1 MRCQLRSACGARSVP
16 EVEPPPVPELLVDG
30 AIVPGDDMLPGAV
43 DGDVVDDGG
52 VDGCCMFGVVDGV
65 GVFIIDPLPCP
76 ELFDGVVLV
85 WAETKPT
92 VPTIVAAAMAEIRV
106 LEAFIVNL
114 LVRRESNGIKTG
126 RLAISWFD
134 SRAAGQD
141 RRSADLRHGRRTSEV
156 TK

>member
-1 MRCQLRSACGARSVP
+1 MP
-16 EVEPPPVPELLVDG
+16 EVELPPVPELPVDG
-30 AIVPGDDMLPGAV
+30 AMVPGDDMLPGAV
-43 DGDVVDDGG
+43 DGDMDDGGVVEGGDVVDDGG
-52 VDGCCMFGVVDGV
+52 VDGCCMFGLVDGV

-114 LVRRESNGIKTG
+114 LVRRESSEIKNG
-126 RLAISWFD
+126 RSAIS
-134 SRAAGQD
+134 
-141 RRSADLRHGRRTSEV
+141 
-156 TK
+156 

>member
-1 MRCQLRSACGARSVP
+1 MP
-16 EVEPPPVPELLVDG
+16 EVELPPVPELPVDG
-30 AIVPGDDMLPGAV
+30 AMVPGDDMLPGAV
-43 DGDVVDDGG
+43 DGDMDGDGVVEDGDVVDDGG
-52 VDGCCMFGVVDGV
+52 VVVDGCCMFGVVDGV

-114 LVRRESNGIKTG
+114 LVRRESNGIKTN
-126 RLAISWFD
+126 RLAIGWFD

-141 RRSADLRHGRRTSEV
+141 RRSADPRHGRRTSEV